1 MTTGQKI
8 QNRRKS
14 LGLSQ
19 DQLAAQLNVSRQ
31 SISKWEQDIA
41 LPDLQNGVE
50 LCRVLG
56 MTIEELLHKDE
67 HAVKEPMVESENSF
81 QSAEKFVKKVW
92 HYYGWVIA
100 GFGAAMTLAAF
111 VFKSISSAMNQQAN
125 SMFDGMFVGFGGFFG
140 NRPNVTNVF
149 NPFLDGMMVLGM
161 AIMVAGVAIFLY
173 GQFKKR
179 QMN

>member
-67 HAVKEPMVESENSF
+67 QAVREPLVENENAF

-92 HYYGWVIA
+92 YYYGWVIA
-100 GFGAAMTLAAF
+100 GFGVAMTLAAF

-125 SMFDGMFVGFGGFFG
+125 SMFDGILGGFGGFFG
-140 NRPNVTNVF
+140 NRPNVTSVF
-149 NPFLDGMMVLGM
+149 NPLLDGMMVLGM
-161 AIMVAGVAIFLY
+161 VIMVAGISIFFY
-173 GQFKKR
+173 GQYKKR

>member
-19 DQLAAQLNVSRQ
+19 DQLAVQLNVSRQ

-56 MTIEELLHKDE
+56 MTIEELLHKDDQ
-67 HAVKEPMVESENSF
+67 AIREPELVSENSF
-81 QSAEKFVKKVW
+81 QSAEKFVRKTW
-92 HYYGWVIA
+92 HFSGLYIA
-100 GFGAAMTLAAF
+100 LLGGAMTLGAF
-111 VFKSISSAMNQQAN
+111 LFKSISSAMNQQAN
-125 SMFDGMFVGFGGFFG
+125 SMFDGMFGGFGDFFG
-140 NRPNVTNVF
+140 NRPNVANVF
-149 NPFLDGMMVLGM
+149 NPVLDGAMVLGVV
-161 AIMVAGVAIFLY
+161 ILIAGISLFLY
-173 GQFKKR
+173 GQFKKK
-179 QMN
+179 QA